1 MIPYRTRVKIC
12 GMTRAEDVAHA
23 INLGVDAIGLIF
35 YPKSS
40 RYITLEQA
48 KGLLKNLPPFVDV
61 VAVLV
66 NPEKTLV
73 QKIIDELPI
82 HLLQFHGEESPAFC
96 QQFNKPFIKAIQ
108 PHTPEQIKQAM
119 TDYQN
124 ASAILLDTP
133 SDTQKGGTGLTF
145 DWQIIPLDLPKPYI
159 LAGGLNEFNVLNAI
173 KKTRPYAID
182 VCSGVEDSPGIK
194 NHLKM
199 NQFIKV
205 LGAYNE

>member
-1 MIPYRTRVKIC
+1 MC

-40 RYITLEQA
+40 RNITIEQA
-48 KGLLKNLPPFVDV
+48 RILLKNLPPFLET

-66 NPEKTLV
+66 NAEKTFV

-82 HLLQFHGEESPAFC
+82 KLLQFHGDESSLFC
-96 QQFNKPFIKAIQ
+96 QQFNKPFIKAIHSQ
-108 PHTPEQIKQAM
+108 TAGQIQQSMK
-119 TDYQN
+119 DYQD

-133 SDTQKGGTGLTF
+133 SETHRGGTGFIF
-145 DWQIIPLDLPKPYI
+145 DWQIIPLDLSKPYI
-159 LAGGLNEFNVLNAI
+159 LAGGLNEFNVGDAI
-173 KKTRPYAID
+173 KKTNPYAVD
-182 VCSGVEDSPGIK
+182 VCSGVEDAPGIK

-199 NQFIKV
+199 SRFIKV
-205 LGAYNE
+205 LWGI